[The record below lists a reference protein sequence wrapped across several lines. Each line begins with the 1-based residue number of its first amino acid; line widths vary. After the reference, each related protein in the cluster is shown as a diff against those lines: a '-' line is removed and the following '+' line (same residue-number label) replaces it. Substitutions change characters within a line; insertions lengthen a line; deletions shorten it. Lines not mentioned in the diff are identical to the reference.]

1 MSGSDEVTPLV
12 TNRVVGRPFENG
24 RTAFVVLSIC
34 TASLLA
40 GCFGSKTYPNTPLD
54 KNLHVHTATDSG
66 SWFSR
71 VRAAVDIHRVGEDCV
86 LDYEGTVQLADPKID
101 IGIPPHRWSYL
112 VFVFANSAFLA
123 NRSGTI
129 TYETLLKPRAG
140 SHYEVEVSYRDDMYH
155 VGIRE
160 ILPNQSTGREI
171 ERLAFSACQSSSG
184 RK

>member
-1 MSGSDEVTPLV
+1 MNRSVWNHLDIGRIAFIVLLV
-12 TNRVVGRPFENG
+12 
-24 RTAFVVLSIC
+24 C
-34 TASLLA
+34 TTSLLA
-40 GCFGSKTYPNTPLD
+40 GCFGGKTYPNTLD

-66 SWFSR
+66 SWFSH
-71 VRAAVDIHRVGEDCV
+71 VRAAVDIHRVGEDCA

-112 VFVFANSAFLA
+112 VFVFANSSFLA

-129 TYETLLKPRAG
+129 TYETLLKARPNY
-140 SHYEVEVSYRDDMYH
+140 HYEVAVRYKDDMYH

-160 ILPNQSTGREI
+160 TLPNQSTGREI
-171 ERLAFSACQSSSG
+171 EPLELSACRSSSG

>member
-1 MSGSDEVTPLV
+1 MGKPLDID
-12 TNRVVGRPFENG
+12 
-24 RTAFVVLSIC
+24 RTTFVVLSIC

-40 GCFGSKTYPNTPLD
+40 GCFGTKTYPNTLD

-71 VRAAVDIHRVGEDCV
+71 VRAAVDIHRSGENCV

-112 VFVFANSAFLA
+112 VFVFDRSSFFG

-129 TYETLLKPRAG
+129 TYETLLKPRPG
-140 SHYEVEVSYRDDMYH
+140 SQYEVAVSYRDDMYH

-160 ILPNQSTGREI
+160 TLPNQSTGREI
-171 ERLAFSACQSSSG
+171 EPLALSTCRSSSG
-184 RK
+184 RT

>member
-1 MSGSDEVTPLV
+1 VTLLVLNRGMVNPLDIC
-12 TNRVVGRPFENG
+12 RI
-24 RTAFVVLSIC
+24 AFIGLLIS

-40 GCFGSKTYPNTPLD
+40 GCFGGKTYPNTLD
-54 KNLHVHTATDSG
+54 KNLHVHTITDSG

-71 VRAAVDIHRVGEDCV
+71 VRAAVDIHGVGGDCA
-86 LDYEGTVQLADPKID
+86 LDYEGTVQLTDPKID

-112 VFVFANSAFLA
+112 VFAFGSFSFFA

-129 TYETLLKPRAG
+129 TYETLLKARPNY
-140 SHYEVEVSYRDDMYH
+140 HYEVAVRYRDDMYH

-160 ILPNQSTGREI
+160 TLPNQSTGREI
-171 ERLAFSACQSSSG
+171 EPLELSACRSASG

>member
-1 MSGSDEVTPLV
+1 VTPLAL
-12 TNRVVGRPFENG
+12 NRATGNPLDIGRI
-24 RTAFVVLSIC
+24 AFIVLLFC

-40 GCFGSKTYPNTPLD
+40 GCFGSKTYPNTLD
-54 KNLHVHTATDSG
+54 KNLHVHTVTDSG

-71 VRAAVDIHRVGEDCV
+71 VRAAVDIHRVGEDCALV
-86 LDYEGTVQLADPKID
+86 YEGTVQLADPKTD

-112 VFVFANSAFLA
+112 VFVFGSSSFFA

-129 TYETLLKPRAG
+129 TYETLLKARPNY
-140 SHYEVEVSYRDDMYH
+140 HFEVAVRYRNDMYH

-160 ILPNQSTGREI
+160 NLPNQSTGREI
-171 ERLAFSACQSSSG
+171 EPLELSACQSVTG

>member
-1 MSGSDEVTPLV
+1 MNRAMENPLDI
-12 TNRVVGRPFENG
+12 GRI
-24 RTAFVVLSIC
+24 AFIVLSIC

-40 GCFGSKTYPNTPLD
+40 GCFGSKTYPNTLD

-71 VRAAVDIHRVGEDCV
+71 VRAAVDIHRVGGDCA
-86 LDYEGTVQLADPKID
+86 LDYEGTVQLADSKID

-112 VFVFANSAFLA
+112 VFVFGSSSFFA

-129 TYETLLKPRAG
+129 TYETLLKARPNY
-140 SHYEVEVSYRDDMYH
+140 HYDVAVRYRDDMYH

-160 ILPNQSTGREI
+160 TLPNQSTGREI
-171 ERLAFSACQSSSG
+171 EPLELSACRSSTG

>member
-1 MSGSDEVTPLV
+1 MLLPANQPMGKPLDI
-12 TNRVVGRPFENG
+12 G
-24 RTAFVVLSIC
+24 RTTFVVLSIC

-40 GCFGSKTYPNTPLD
+40 GCFGTKTYPNTLD

-71 VRAAVDIHRVGEDCV
+71 VRAAVDIHRAGENCV

-112 VFVFANSAFLA
+112 VFVFDSSSFFG

-129 TYETLLKPRAG
+129 TYETLLKPRPG
-140 SHYEVEVSYRDDMYH
+140 SQYEVAVSYRDDMYH
-155 VGIRE
+155 VEIRE
-160 ILPNQSTGREI
+160 TLPNQSTGREI
-171 ERLAFSACQSSSG
+171 ERLALSTCRSSSG
-184 RK
+184 RT

>member
-1 MSGSDEVTPLV
+1 MNRAMGNPLDIG
-12 TNRVVGRPFENG
+12 RV
-24 RTAFVVLSIC
+24 AFIAHLIC

-40 GCFGSKTYPNTPLD
+40 GCFGSKTYPNMLD
-54 KNLHVHTATDSG
+54 KNLHLHTVTDSG

-71 VRAAVDIHRVGEDCV
+71 VRTAVDIHRVGEDCT
-86 LDYEGTVQLADPKID
+86 LDYEGTVQLADSKID

-112 VFVFANSAFLA
+112 VFVFGSSSFFA

-129 TYETLLKPRAG
+129 TYETLLKPRPNY
-140 SHYEVEVSYRDDMYH
+140 HYEVAVRYRDDMYH

-160 ILPNQSTGREI
+160 TLPNQSTGREI
-171 ERLAFSACQSSSG
+171 EPLELSACRSSSG

>member
-1 MSGSDEVTPLV
+1 VTPLAM
-12 TNRVVGRPFENG
+12 NRSVWNHLDIGRI
-24 RTAFVVLSIC
+24 AFIMLLVC
-34 TASLLA
+34 TASFLA
-40 GCFGSKTYPNTPLD
+40 GCFGSKTYPNTLD

-66 SWFSR
+66 SWFSH
-71 VRAAVDIHRVGEDCV
+71 VRAAVDIHRVGEDCA

-112 VFVFANSAFLA
+112 VFVFANSSFLA

-129 TYETLLKPRAG
+129 TYETLLKARPNY
-140 SHYEVEVSYRDDMYH
+140 HYEVAVRYRDDMYH

-160 ILPNQSTGREI
+160 TLPNQSTGREI
-171 ERLAFSACQSSSG
+171 EPLELSACRSSSG

>member
-1 MSGSDEVTPLV
+1 MTLLSANRAVGKPLDI
-12 TNRVVGRPFENG
+12 GRK
-24 RTAFVVLSIC
+24 AFVVLSIC

-40 GCFGSKTYPNTPLD
+40 GCFGIKTYPNTLD
-54 KNLHVHTATDSG
+54 KNLHVHTATNSG

-71 VRAAVDIHRVGEDCV
+71 VRAAVDIHRVRENCV

-112 VFVFANSAFLA
+112 VFVFDSSSFFG

-140 SHYEVEVSYRDDMYH
+140 SQYEVAVSYRDDMYH
-155 VGIRE
+155 VEIRE
-160 ILPNQSTGREI
+160 ALPNQSTGREI
-171 ERLAFSACQSSSG
+171 EQLALSTCRSSSG

>member
-1 MSGSDEVTPLV
+1 MNRAMGNPL
-12 TNRVVGRPFENG
+12 NIGRI
-24 RTAFVVLSIC
+24 AFIVFLIC

-40 GCFGSKTYPNTPLD
+40 GCFGSKTYPNTLD
-54 KNLHVHTATDSG
+54 KNLHVHTVTDSG

-71 VRAAVDIHRVGEDCV
+71 VRAAVDIHRVGGDCA

-112 VFVFANSAFLA
+112 VFVFGSSSFFA

-129 TYETLLKPRAG
+129 TYETLLKVRPNY
-140 SHYEVEVSYRDDMYH
+140 HYEVAVRYRDDMYH

-160 ILPNQSTGREI
+160 TLPNQSNGREI
-171 ERLAFSACQSSSG
+171 EPLELSACRSSTG

>member
-1 MSGSDEVTPLV
+1 MGNPLDIG
-12 TNRVVGRPFENG
+12 RVALIVH
-24 RTAFVVLSIC
+24 LIC

-40 GCFGSKTYPNTPLD
+40 GCFGSKTYQNTLD
-54 KNLHVHTATDSG
+54 KNLHLHTVTDSG

-71 VRAAVDIHRVGEDCV
+71 VRAAVEIHRVGGDCA
-86 LDYEGTVQLADPKID
+86 LDYEGTVQLADSKID

-112 VFVFANSAFLA
+112 VFVFGRSSFFA

-129 TYETLLKPRAG
+129 TYETLLKARPNY
-140 SHYEVEVSYRDDMYH
+140 HYDVAVRYKDDMYH

-160 ILPNQSTGREI
+160 TLPNRSTSREI
-171 ERLAFSACQSSSG
+171 EPLELSACRSVTS